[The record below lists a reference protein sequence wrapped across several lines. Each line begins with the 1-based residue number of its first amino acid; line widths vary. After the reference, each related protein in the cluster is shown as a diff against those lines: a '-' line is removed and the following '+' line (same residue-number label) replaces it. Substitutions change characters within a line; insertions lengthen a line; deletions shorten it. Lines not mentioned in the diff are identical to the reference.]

1 MSMEKTWDHPVCKGL
16 VRRRPK
22 VPGTAKPDMK
32 EMVGRMNTMA
42 ACQKR
47 ACLSPQLTLIFILLL
62 LFYFIFSNGQLV
74 IEYLLEIH

>member
-22 VPGTAKPDMK
+22 VPETVKPDMK

-42 ACQKR
+42 ACRKR
-47 ACLSPQLTLIFILLL
+47 ACLSPQRTLIFYY
-62 LFYFIFSNGQLV
+62 YFFFSNGQLV
-74 IEYLLEIH
+74 NDYLLEIH